1 MKKKKIWRQ
10 GLSVTLA
17 CALTATALPAMI
29 PLTTKAAEAEL
40 LKAGPINVTKDS
52 VTQDQPFA
60 AGTGGSQNFRI
71 PAFIVTQKGN
81 LLAAADARY
90 ATTSDGGGLD
100 TIASVSTDNGKTWN
114 YSFPLY
120 FPDSEGYSGTSAT
133 TIIDPA
139 LVQGAD
145 GAIYCIADVN
155 PTGITTLYTSPG
167 EGTGY
172 VKVNGVDRLAVTND
186 YNNASKQPTDSDQ
199 TTYPYYVGDY
209 DDAGYAKILKRADD
223 SETGYGVDK
232 WYNLYKVENGEYKDT
247 LTQKQVNSQTDIQQ
261 NIFYKG
267 SELHVYNTGYMMYA
281 KTYDDG
287 FTWTDPEILNPQI
300 KRPTK
305 ETALLVSPGQGM
317 LTSDG
322 TIVIPFYDHGDGEE
336 NASIIWSDDNGKT
349 WKRSNDVP
357 GAAAGGCWSSESEVI
372 ELEGGTLRMFF
383 RSGTGVVCYAD
394 AVRNTS
400 GDYVF
405 TKPVKTGVSC
415 TSTCNVTAI
424 SYSKTIDGKQAI
436 LVAAPGGSGRANG
449 KVFTFLVEA
458 DKTLTLKNSYS
469 VNSGTYQYSC
479 MSELKNGTVGL
490 LWENGGGS
498 IRYDNYD
505 IAQLAPG
512 ASVDNLE
519 LGVDLKN
526 GETYTR
532 SYQVAAD
539 KKTGI
544 TKKPDEKVATAEL
557 QPVDGEEKTDIPLY
571 AHTAGQASSLDSFS
585 KTEDT
590 VSLEDAEFKITS
602 TGATDIYT
610 IYNEKTQQ
618 YLVNTIASSFF
629 TTTSSN
635 MKIAATANSNP
646 GTFRICQTGG
656 TRFVVFYN
664 AQMNFNANT
673 NYSADFDGS
682 YELVLLEKQ
691 DKESADDVIP
701 GYKRVSRITSGK
713 NYLISYIYKADN
725 KDHVIILYPA
735 NGTSAQTK
743 LVGEK
748 TTRITPTQCTLKIT
762 GVGEGTTTAVVD
774 GVTYNINCEG
784 NEKIRLATGESCV
797 IGSSEA
803 TVADTN
809 IAVAETKTVTKDK
822 VSDYNSAVANDLSTF
837 KTEVNANVQMQDMEF
852 TVKADGDAYTLYN
865 AKTKNYLRNS
875 NAKSYFTTAK
885 ARQKITKAD
894 GQDSFEI
901 QSIDDNSYVF
911 FYNQN
916 MGFDRVSAK
925 GSFADKG
932 DFALE
937 FLEKQS
943 AVSDSDPIPG
953 YKRVSEITSGKNYL
967 IAQYITKDSKTDII
981 LLYPVNGIENQTKL
995 YRQVKEKE
1003 TTLTALKSGK
1013 TTVTIDGKTY
1023 DVIVD
1028 SGKEDP
1034 TPNPTPIDQ
1043 NVQKAQENVKRLLT
1057 QADELIRAGQGSY
1070 DDASWRAFI
1079 AAYEAAKKGGND
1091 VTSLQKLAD
1100 ALTAAQ
1106 SNLTLKNGTAVT
1118 DATGVFTYKVTG
1130 ADTVEVTGITEKGK
1144 KKAAV
1149 KISSTMKSNGKTYK
1163 ITSVAANALKGNRK
1177 MTSLTIGNNVVTI
1190 GKNAFANCTKLKK
1203 VTVNGNKLKTI
1214 GKNAFSGDKK
1224 LKTINMK
1231 KVKSLKTVGK
1241 SAFKGVSKKITVRVP
1256 KNKKAAY
1263 VRIFKKGGIAA
1274 NKIK

>member
-1 MKKKKIWRQ
+1 
-10 GLSVTLA
+10 
-17 CALTATALPAMI
+17 
-29 PLTTKAAEAEL
+29 
-40 LKAGPINVTKDS
+40 
-52 VTQDQPFA
+52 
-60 AGTGGSQNFRI
+60 
-71 PAFIVTQKGN
+71 
-81 LLAAADARY
+81 
-90 ATTSDGGGLD
+90 
-100 TIASVSTDNGKTWN
+100 
-114 YSFPLY
+114 
-120 FPDSEGYSGTSAT
+120 
-133 TIIDPA
+133 
-139 LVQGAD
+139 
-145 GAIYCIADVN
+145 
-155 PTGITTLYTSPG
+155 
-167 EGTGY
+167 
-172 VKVNGVDRLAVTND
+172 
-186 YNNASKQPTDSDQ
+186 
-199 TTYPYYVGDY
+199 
-209 DDAGYAKILKRADD
+209 
-223 SETGYGVDK
+223 
-232 WYNLYKVENGEYKDT
+232 
-247 LTQKQVNSQTDIQQ
+247 
-261 NIFYKG
+261 
-267 SELHVYNTGYMMYA
+267 
-281 KTYDDG
+281 
-287 FTWTDPEILNPQI
+287 
-300 KRPTK
+300 
-305 ETALLVSPGQGM
+305 
-317 LTSDG
+317 
-322 TIVIPFYDHGDGEE
+322 
-336 NASIIWSDDNGKT
+336 
-349 WKRSNDVP
+349 
-357 GAAAGGCWSSESEVI
+357 
-372 ELEGGTLRMFF
+372 
-383 RSGTGVVCYAD
+383 
-394 AVRNTS
+394 
-400 GDYVF
+400 
-405 TKPVKTGVSC
+405 
-415 TSTCNVTAI
+415 
-424 SYSKTIDGKQAI
+424 
-436 LVAAPGGSGRANG
+436 
-449 KVFTFLVEA
+449 
-458 DKTLTLKNSYS
+458 
-469 VNSGTYQYSC
+469 
-479 MSELKNGTVGL
+479 
-490 LWENGGGS
+490 
-498 IRYDNYD
+498 
-505 IAQLAPG
+505 
-512 ASVDNLE
+512 
-519 LGVDLKN
+519 
-526 GETYTR
+526 
-532 SYQVAAD
+532 
-539 KKTGI
+539 
-544 TKKPDEKVATAEL
+544 
-557 QPVDGEEKTDIPLY
+557 
-571 AHTAGQASSLDSFS
+571 
-585 KTEDT
+585 
-590 VSLEDAEFKITS
+590 
-602 TGATDIYT
+602 
-610 IYNEKTQQ
+610 
-618 YLVNTIASSFF
+618 
-629 TTTSSN
+629 

-1149 KISSTMKSNGKTYK
+1149 KISSTMKGNGKTYK
-1163 ITSVAANALKGNRK
+1163 ITSVAANALKGNKK
-1177 MTSLTIGNNVVTI
+1177 MTSLMIGNNVVTI

-1203 VTVNGNKLKTI
+1203 VTVNGSSLKTI
-1214 GKNAFSGDKK
+1214 GKNAFGGDKK

-1231 KVKSLKTVGK
+1231 KVKSLKTVAKG
-1241 SAFKGVSKKITVRVP
+1241 AFKAVNKKVTVKVP
-1256 KNKKAAY
+1256 KAKKAAY
-1263 VRIFKKGGIAA
+1263 KRLFKKGGIAA
-1274 NKIK
+1274 SRIKC